1 MPFIG
6 NQLSTSFQNV
16 ETQTITGDGST
27 SYTLNNAVADGKDL
41 LVYIN
46 NVKQEEGSGKSYT
59 ATGTT
64 ITFTEAVAS
73 TDSCYVVFIGQAV
86 GTVTPKDGSIVSS
99 MLADANLEMP
109 NTLDLNGKELI
120 LDADADTSITADT
133 DDTIDIKIAGSD
145 VYQITA
151 TKIDLNGKELVLD
164 ADADTSITADTD
176 DQIDIKIAGTDTVH
190 ITSSGIGIG
199 TASISSGFKLEVLG
213 DVRFGDA
220 YNDDAVEL
228 GWSSGGSKGFVQAY
242 DRGASA
248 FRNLN
253 LNNSVEIESGGNVG
267 IGTSSIAAKLHVQS
281 GDGSISPSVHA
292 DDLLVEGS
300 GNSGITIGSSTSGYG
315 SLRFADSGGDSQG
328 SITYDHS
335 DDTLRFFADDSR
347 AMTIDGS
354 SGNVFIGR
362 TSAGDTGNGHTI
374 RGSDSAIFSRD
385 ATGET
390 VQVCRNNDSGHLI
403 LFKKNGTTVGNIGVA
418 TGGKLQVNSDGN
430 NNLMFA
436 VNGSNYVGI
445 DTVRMYPENDNN
457 YDLGLSSSRYDD
469 IFATN
474 GTIQTSDENE
484 KQDIASATAKEL
496 IVAKKLSALF
506 KTFRWKDKVGEKG
519 DKARTHTG
527 IVAQEVQLAFKEE
540 GLDASNYGLFTSDT
554 WTNDDG
560 KEQTRLGVRY
570 PELFSFIFSSIEARL
585 TTLEAK

>member
-73 TDSCYVVFIGQAV
+73 TDSCYVVFIGQAI

-151 TKIDLNGKELVLD
+151 TKVDLNGKELVLD

-176 DQIDIKIAGTDTVH
+176 DQIDFKTGGSDRLIIDGIGDLGVGVSPESDHYSAYLNINFGLTGLLGSA
-190 ITSSGIGIG
+190 SSGTNATFLTNNAYLNTSANWIYKEADEA
-199 TASISSGFKLEVLG
+199 TKYNQVSGAHIWEY
-213 DVRFGDA
+213 A
-220 YNDDAVEL
+220 
-228 GWSSGGSKGFVQAY
+228 
-242 DRGASA
+242 
-248 FRNLN
+248 
-253 LNNSVEIESGGNVG
+253 
-267 IGTSSIAAKLHVQS
+267 
-281 GDGSISPSVHA
+281 
-292 DDLLVEGS
+292 GS
-300 GNSGITIGSSTSGYG
+300 GSAGATISFSE
-315 SLRFADSGGDSQG
+315 
-328 SITYDHS
+328 
-335 DDTLRFFADDSR
+335 
-347 AMTIDGS
+347 AMRIDS
-354 SGNVFIGR
+354 SGNVLVGKTSTGDYVAGFEVQPAGAVVLYRSSGVAGLFGR
-362 TSAGDTGNGHTI
+362 TDNGEILRFNVNSA
-374 RGSDSAIFSRD
+374 
-385 ATGET
+385 
-390 VQVCRNNDSGHLI
+390 
-403 LFKKNGTTVGNIGVA
+403 TVGKIG
-418 TGGKLQVNSDGN
+418 TESGGKLQINSSAN

-436 VNGSNYVGI
+436 VNGSNYVGV

-474 GTIQTSDENE
+474 GTIQTSDQNE

-496 IVAKKLSALF
+496 NVAKKLSALF

-585 TTLEAK
+585 TALEAK